1 MSQKSCSATGPVSKH
16 SSKQGEEV
24 KKRHSPRGS
33 CLFFVR
39 RFFLSAC
46 SFGAS
51 LMHFVLHCS
60 KVQCF
65 FILLCLS
72 PLLLRRYIVRFFV
85 FQYFIVRCFIL
96 CASSCFSFQFG
107 AFSFCSVFHRLLL
120 RRYIVWLPLFFS
132 SPFVLCLSALRC
144 DRKQNTFRISCFA
157 ASLLST
163 TRTYYAAF
171 RFIMSTFCILLLLKP
186 CRAFDSPPGC
196 ALPSRGQAPLSPAA

>member
-1 MSQKSCSATGPVSKH
+1 MSQRSCSATGPASKH

-33 CLFFVR
+33 CLFFFR

-46 SFGAS
+46 SLDAG
-51 LMHFVLHCS
+51 LMHFALHCS

-72 PLLLRRYIVRFFV
+72 P
-85 FQYFIVRCFIL
+85 
-96 CASSCFSFQFG
+96 
-107 AFSFCSVFHRLLL
+107 LLL

-196 ALPSRGQAPLSPAA
+196 ALPSRGQAPIFPAA